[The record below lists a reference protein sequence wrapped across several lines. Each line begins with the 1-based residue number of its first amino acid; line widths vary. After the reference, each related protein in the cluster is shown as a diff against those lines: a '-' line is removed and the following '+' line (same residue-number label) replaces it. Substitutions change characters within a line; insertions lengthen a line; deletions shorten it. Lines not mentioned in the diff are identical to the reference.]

1 MRRASWLVRVLV
13 VLTLVSGTWSTALAQ
28 GRFGASDE
36 GPSADG
42 ARRAIL
48 IGVNDYADAS
58 FADLR
63 FAREDAEALAE
74 VLGDPTLGGFASVE
88 LAVDGDLSTQGLTDR
103 LHAWSATLAPED
115 LGLIYFS
122 GHGTRFV
129 DGRDRSHVFL
139 AASDTLRDD
148 PVQTGIPML
157 ALQELLEALP
167 ASRRVLVLDACFT
180 GDGKVAQGDAQAAA
194 RALVD
199 EKLPFSERAQ
209 EGQAQLFA
217 TTWGRPAL
225 ESETLGHGVYTA
237 FLVEA
242 LGERFDEADLNGD
255 LVVSVSEAHD
265 LARDKTL
272 EATGEL
278 QVPMVFYEIVGRE
291 DLILSGDP
299 GSRRRVEMALV
310 SAYEG
315 PQQGLRMFVDGQEK
329 GAFPRTVLVEPG
341 SRRVEFRNASDKV
354 VDTGRINF
362 RKEGVYSV
370 RKIRDGLNGGR
381 HLLAAG
387 YAHTWL
393 PGEAWRSDHVPSS
406 PGLRFGYT
414 FRFPSKVPLLRRLG
428 VVVDASLG
436 FFGEQPAQEGHTAP
450 PTTLLDVGFGPVFR
464 LDLPYVMLSVQ
475 PRFAVVTLFRGEDS
489 APFPNWLFGAVGGDM
504 AVGFRP
510 INRLSF
516 QFRYAPM
523 VFNIDLQGTG
533 AAKPELMHRIVG
545 MVEIGL

>member
-1 MRRASWLVRVLV
+1 MRGLRWWVCGLTVLGLVAG
-13 VLTLVSGTWSTALAQ
+13 SGGAAWGQ
-28 GRFGASDE
+28 GSFGATAD
-36 GPSADG
+36 GPDAEG

-48 IGVNDYADAS
+48 IGVDAYDDS
-58 FADLR
+58 AFEDLR
-63 FAREDAEALAE
+63 FAGKDAEALAD
-74 VLGDPTLGGFASVE
+74 VLEDPALGGFASVE
-88 LAVDGDLSTQGLTDR
+88 LAIEGDLTAQGLTDR

-115 LGLIYFS
+115 MGLIYFS

-129 DGRDRSHVFL
+129 DERGRSHVFL
-139 AASDTLRDD
+139 AASDTLRAD
-148 PVQTGIPML
+148 PVQTGVPMQ
-157 ALQELLEALP
+157 AVQELLEALP

-180 GDGKVAQGDAQAAA
+180 GDGKVAQGDAEGAA
-194 RALVD
+194 RSLVD

-209 EGQAQLFA
+209 DGQAQLFA

-237 FLVEA
+237 HLIDA

-265 LARDKTL
+265 YARDLTL
-272 EATGEL
+272 QTTGEL
-278 QVPMVFYEIVGRE
+278 QIPMVFYEIVGRE
-291 DLILSGDP
+291 DLLLSGDP
-299 GSRRRVEMALV
+299 NSRKRVEMALV

-341 SRRVEFRNASDKV
+341 ARRVEFRNASDKV

-381 HLLAAG
+381 HLIAAG

-393 PGEAWRSDHVPSS
+393 PGEATASEHIPAS
-406 PGLRFGYT
+406 PGFRLGYT

-428 VVVDASLG
+428 LVVDASVG
-436 FFGEQPAQEGHTAP
+436 FFGEQPSITNGTAP
-450 PTTLLDVGFGPVFR
+450 ATTLLDVGVGPVFR
-464 LDLPYVMLSVQ
+464 LDLPYVLLSVQ
-475 PRFAVVTLFRGEDS
+475 PRFAVVNLFRSEPSD
-489 APFPNWLFGAVGGDM
+489 AFLNWVFGAIGGDM
-504 AVGFRP
+504 AIGFRP

-523 VFNIDLQGTG
+523 VFNADLQNTTE
-533 AAKPELMHRIVG
+533 AKPELMHRIVG
-545 MVEIGL
+545 TVEIGL

>member
-1 MRRASWLVRVLV
+1 MNRMVGLALLVLSLGMAPQVR
-13 VLTLVSGTWSTALAQ
+13 AQ
-28 GRFGASDE
+28 GRFGATDE
-36 GPSADG
+36 APTAGG
-42 ARRAIL
+42 ARRAIV
-48 IGVNDYADAS
+48 IGVDGYDDPS

-63 FAREDAEALAE
+63 YARLDAEGLAD
-74 VLGDPTLGGFASVE
+74 VLADPGYGGFASVE
-88 LAVDGDLSTQGLTDR
+88 LVVDGDLSAQGLTGR
-103 LHAWSATLAPED
+103 LQDWSRTLAPED

-129 DGRDRSHVFL
+129 DERGRSHVFL
-139 AASDTLRDD
+139 AASDTLRAD
-148 PVQTGIPML
+148 PLATGVPMQ

-180 GDGKVAQGDAQAAA
+180 GDGKVGDGDVAAAA

-199 EKLPFSERAQ
+199 EKLPFSERVQ
-209 EGQAQLFA
+209 QGQAQLFA
-217 TTWGRPAL
+217 TSWGRPAL
-225 ESETLGHGVYTA
+225 ESESLGHGVYTA
-237 FLVEA
+237 FLIEA

-272 EATGEL
+272 ETTGEL
-278 QVPMVFYEIVGRE
+278 QIPMVFYEIVGRE
-291 DLILSGDP
+291 QLILSGDP

-341 SRRVEFRNASDKV
+341 SRRVEFRNATDKV
-354 VDTGRINF
+354 VDTGRIRF
-362 RKEGVYSV
+362 SKEGVYSV
-370 RKIRDGLNGGR
+370 RALRDGLNGGR

-393 PGEAWRSDHVPSS
+393 PGEAWRSEHVPAS
-406 PGLRFGYT
+406 PGFRLGYT
-414 FRFPSKVPLLRRLG
+414 FRFPSRVPLLRRLG
-428 VVVDASLG
+428 IVVDASLG
-436 FFGEQPAQEGHTAP
+436 FFGEQQAEEGLTSP
-450 PTTLLDVGFGPVFR
+450 FTTLLDVGFGPVIR

-475 PRFAVVTLFRGEDS
+475 PRFAVVNLLRRDH
-489 APFPNWLFGAVGGDM
+489 ADPFPNWLFGAVGVDM
-504 AVGFRP
+504 AIGFRP

-516 QFRYAPM
+516 QVRYAPM
-523 VFNIDLQGTG
+523 IFNIDLQATG
-533 AAKPELMHRIVG
+533 APKPELMHRLVG
-545 MVEIGL
+545 TVEIGL